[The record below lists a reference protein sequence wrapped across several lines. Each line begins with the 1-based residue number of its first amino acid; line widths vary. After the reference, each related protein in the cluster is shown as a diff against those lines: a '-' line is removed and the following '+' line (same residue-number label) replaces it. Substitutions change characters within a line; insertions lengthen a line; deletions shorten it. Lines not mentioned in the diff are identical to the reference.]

1 VVEANR
7 PRTQSFRASRRLS
20 VVGVG
25 LLIVIVI
32 IAIVAVWDRRQ
43 EAIARSRQEVI
54 NLSLVL
60 AEQTARSIQAVD
72 LVLEEVTA
80 AALHSGADDP
90 EQFARLMGTQEI
102 HRLLA
107 DRIKS
112 LPQSDMI
119 GLIDADGKL
128 INGSRLWPPPAMD
141 VSDRDYFQYLRGH
154 TGSGVF
160 ISDPVI
166 ARGNGAWTFFLA
178 RRINGPQGEFLGI
191 VLSGIN
197 VLYFEDF
204 YRAITL
210 QEGGSVS
217 VLRRDGTVLARYPHV
232 ERMMGEKLA
241 PQAEF
246 YPLVEKGGGSYR
258 SPGYIDGIA
267 RIVSVQ
273 PRRDFPIVVSVTVS
287 EDAALASWRH
297 QTMFIA
303 LGTLCTVLGFGLL
316 FRALVAHSR
325 SLERSEATLR
335 ESEARCRDF
344 ALTSSDW
351 FWETDENHR
360 ITYQS
365 DQIRTFGPDLRNVVG
380 STRSEL
386 AADVLT
392 EPAKWA
398 EHFAVLDRHEAFR
411 DFVYPSNSGDRVAS
425 VSGKPIFDEA
435 GRFLGYR
442 GTARD
447 ITDRVLAER
456 ALLDAKAAAEAA
468 NYAKSHFLANMS
480 HELRTPLNAILG
492 FSEVLQ
498 NGIAGPL
505 QSRQVEY
512 IGLIRQSGEH
522 LLRVINQI
530 LDLARIDAGKLELH
544 EEVIG
549 PRRLVDD
556 CIAQIQDRAAKSLLK
571 LVIEAEQDLPYLRVD
586 PTRLSEILLHLLSNA
601 VKFTELGG
609 AITTTVRRTQA
620 GDVQFVVQDTGCG
633 MSRDE
638 IDVALEV
645 FGQVDGGLA
654 RQHEGAGLGLPLAR
668 RLAELHGGSLTIE
681 SEKGRGT
688 AVTVTLPLA
697 RVVSRADEQS
707 TEEADEPCSVLV

>member
-1 VVEANR
+1 
-7 PRTQSFRASRRLS
+7 LS
-20 VVGVG
+20 IVGIG
-25 LLIVIVI
+25 LLIVIVLT
-32 IAIVAVWDRRQ
+32 AGVAVWDRRQ
-43 EAIARSRQEVI
+43 EAIARSRQEVT
-54 NLSLVL
+54 NLSFVL
-60 AEQTARSIQAVD
+60 AEQTARSIQAAD
-72 LVLEEVTA
+72 LVLEEVAA
-80 AALHSGADDP
+80 AALHSGADSP
-90 EQFARLMGTQEI
+90 EQFARLMGTEEV

-128 INGSRLWPPPAMD
+128 INGARLWPPPAMD
-141 VSDRDYFQYLRGH
+141 LSDRDYFQYLRAH
-154 TGSGVF
+154 TEAGVF
-160 ISDPVI
+160 ISAPVI
-166 ARGNGAWTFFLA
+166 ARSNGAWTFFLA
-178 RRINGPQGEFLGI
+178 RRINGPQDAFLGI
-191 VLSGIN
+191 VTNAISVRYL
-197 VLYFEDF
+197 EEF
-204 YRAITL
+204 YQAITL

-217 VLRRDGTVLARYPHV
+217 IVRRDGTLLARYPHV
-232 ERMMGEKLA
+232 ERMMGQKLP

-246 YPLVEKGGGSYR
+246 YPLVEKGGGTYR

-273 PRRDFPIVVSVTVS
+273 PRRDFPLVVSVTVS

-297 QTMFIA
+297 QTTFIA

-360 ITYQS
+360 LTYES
-365 DQIRTFGPDLRNVVG
+365 DHILGFGLDPQTAVG
-380 STRSEL
+380 RTRSEL

-392 EPAKWA
+392 EPAKWQ
-398 EHFAVLDRHEAFR
+398 EHLAMLDRHEAFR
-411 DFVYPSNSGDRVAS
+411 DFIYRSDSGDRVAS
-425 VSGKPIFDEA
+425 VSGKPIFDKA
-435 GRFLGYR
+435 GQFLGYR

-447 ITDRVLAER
+447 ITDQVLAER

-505 QSRQVEY
+505 QSRQAEY

-522 LLRVINQI
+522 LLQVINEI

-544 EEVIG
+544 EEVLDA
-549 PRRLVDD
+549 RRLVDD
-556 CIAQIQDRAAKSLLK
+556 CIALIRDRAAKSLLN
-571 LVIEAEQDLPYLRVD
+571 LSTEIEQDLPHLRAD
-586 PTRLSEILLHLLSNA
+586 PTRLTEILLNLLSNA

-609 AITTTVRRTQA
+609 IITTIVRRPQDD
-620 GDVQFVVQDTGCG
+620 GVQFIVKDTGCG

-638 IDVALEV
+638 IEVALEA

-688 AVTVTLPLA
+688 TVTVTLPRA
-697 RVVSRADEQS
+697 RVVSTADGQS
-707 TEEADEPCSVLV
+707 TEEAAEPCSILV